1 MPIYLKRNSLSARKR
16 LKETLE
22 IIKECPRIGRWSWT
36 QDEGK
41 HNRTMHRGRTGEGFI
56 RYEYENW
63 THGMMR

>member
-1 MPIYLKRNSLSARKR
+1 MG
-16 LKETLE
+16 

-56 RYEYENW
+56 RYEYESW
-63 THGMMR
+63 THGMMRRGTNA